1 MKTKTWLALL
11 SLYIIWGSTY
21 LAILFVVE
29 TIPPFISAGV
39 RFLISGLVLLIWR
52 MLARDPMPSRSQWR
66 SAAIVG
72 LLLLVGGNG
81 LLSWSEQHIPSGV
94 AALLI
99 GTVPLWLV
107 LIEAVRP
114 GGTRPTW
121 QSLLG
126 LAIGF
131 AGIVVLIGP
140 AEFSGEAAQFDLI
153 GILVCL
159 IAAFI
164 WSLGSIYSRSADL
177 PQSALMT
184 TGMEM
189 VAGSIGLF
197 LVATL
202 AGEWKN
208 FSVADISQQS
218 LYGLAYLIT
227 IGSLIGFVSYAW
239 LLRHAPVSLVATYA
253 YVNPLV
259 AILLGSA
266 LAQEPLTPRILIAA
280 GVIVG
285 SVILINSSRK
295 SADIQA
301 EETAGAV
308 AE

>member
-1 MKTKTWLALL
+1 MKTKTWLALF

-39 RFLISGLVLLIWR
+39 RFLFSGAILLIWR
-52 MLARDPMPSRSQWR
+52 KLAGDPMPSKAQWR

-72 LLLLVGGNG
+72 TLLLVGGNG
-81 LLSWSEQHIPSGV
+81 FLSWSEQRIPSGV

-107 LIEAVRP
+107 LIEALRP
-114 GGTRPTW
+114 GGTKPTW
-121 QSLLG
+121 RSILG

-131 AGIVVLIGP
+131 TGIVVLIGP
-140 AEFSGEAAQFDLI
+140 AEFSGETNQFNMA

-159 IAAFI
+159 LAAFI
-164 WSLGSIYSRSADL
+164 WSFGSIFSRSADL
-177 PQSALMT
+177 PNSALMT

-189 VAGSIGLF
+189 LAGSAGLF

-202 AGEWKN
+202 AGEWQAL
-208 FSVADISQQS
+208 SISDISQKS
-218 LYGLAYLIT
+218 MYGLVYLIT

-239 LLRHAPVSLVATYA
+239 LLRNAPVSLVATYA

-259 AILLGSA
+259 AILLGSL
-266 LAQEPLTPRILIAA
+266 LAQEPLTPRILMAA
-280 GVIVG
+280 IVIIG
-285 SVILINSSRK
+285 SVVLINSSRMN
-295 SADIQA
+295 DVIQKDETSGAIA
-301 EETAGAV
+301 E
-308 AE
+308 

>member
-1 MKTKTWLALL
+1 MKTKTWLALF

-29 TIPPFISAGV
+29 TIPPFFSAGI
-39 RFLISGLVLLIWR
+39 RFLVSGLILLIWR
-52 MLARDPMPSRSQWR
+52 KLAHDPIPTQSQWR

-72 LLLLVGGNG
+72 MLLLVGGNG
-81 LLSWSEQHIPSGV
+81 LLSWSEQRIPSGV

-107 LIEAVRP
+107 LIEALRK
-114 GGTRPTW
+114 GGTKPNW
-121 QSLLG
+121 QSILG

-140 AEFSGEAAQFDLI
+140 VDYNRQSGRYELA
-153 GILVCL
+153 GILICL
-159 IAAFI
+159 LAAFL
-164 WSLGSIYSRSADL
+164 WSLGSIYSRRADL

-197 LVATL
+197 IVATL
-202 AGEWKN
+202 AGEWRS
-208 FSVADISQQS
+208 FSVEDVSS
-218 LYGLAYLIT
+218 KSMYGLIYLIT

-239 LLRHAPVSLVATYA
+239 LLRNAPVSLVATYA

-259 AILLGSA
+259 AILLGSV
-266 LAQEPLTPRILIAA
+266 LAQEALSTRILIAA
-280 GVIVG
+280 GVIIG
-285 SVILINSSRK
+285 SVVLVNYSK
-295 SADIQA
+295 SPSGIQK
-301 EETAGAV
+301 EETANAI
-308 AE
+308 AD